1 MTIISNPFALACL
14 NLPPKYT
21 ISTPHSV
28 DTADNQHC
36 YGCILKFTRFI
47 PRQITCLQVVC
58 NMSFVILSVSFKLF
72 RGSTLRQN

>member
-1 MTIISNPFALACL
+1 MMSMEYIPSEEAQINRVKNLERMTIISNPFALACL

-36 YGCILKFTRFI
+36 YGCILKFLRF
-47 PRQITCLQVVC
+47 
-58 NMSFVILSVSFKLF
+58 SFA
-72 RGSTLRQN
+72 R